1 MSFSSFLDLLL
12 LKLLFS
18 MASQGSSSSDS
29 GPSVDARI
37 GGLDDRITSVRARVE
52 RQERLQQATNDAG
65 EAAWNLLNDD
75 IRRLCTNHTEQLQ
88 VVREEVQTGL
98 KDVANTQGDFGQR
111 ITTLETTVAKLVS
124 KLEK

>member
-1 MSFSSFLDLLL
+1 L

-37 GGLDDRITSVRARVE
+37 GALEDRITSVRARVE
-52 RQERLQQATNDAG
+52 RQERLQQATNEAG
-65 EAAWNLLNDD
+65 EAAWDLLNDD
-75 IRRLCTNHTEQLQ
+75 IRSLRTDHTEQMQ

-98 KDVANTQGDFGQR
+98 KDVENTQGDYGKR
-111 ITTLETTVAKLVS
+111 ITTLETRLTALETAVAKLVS